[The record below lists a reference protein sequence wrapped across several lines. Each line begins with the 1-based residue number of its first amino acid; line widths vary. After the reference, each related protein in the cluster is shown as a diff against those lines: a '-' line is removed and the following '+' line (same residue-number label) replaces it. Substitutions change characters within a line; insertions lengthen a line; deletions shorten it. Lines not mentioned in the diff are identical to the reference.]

1 MPILLDYTPI
11 VNRCRKL
18 ASTGRA
24 IFQSYN
30 NALLSVLG
38 GATKSVAFAPVL
50 AMLVDAGWITSTN
63 DLRTVIHR
71 ETSLIADAI
80 DRPFV
85 NAVFRQKACNE
96 HPLTGPFLGG
106 TVYSAA
112 MTSDFITQIERVIRQ
127 TIAATGDPP
136 SGFYYLPVVKNAEWS
151 QHKPVWKCK
160 LVRFDGGTAYTSTA
174 NSTQEIDF
182 DPCDAMYRIRAEYS
196 QVWGGVSTSAISFS
210 QSASMYVNSD
220 LWSNLEKMSDLFS
233 YFHSLIS
240 QYVSPNP
247 RTIEIR
253 NVSSISLT
261 NSYDDQPAL
270 FEPNVVTIEMRPQ
283 ISFILN
289 NKILESMRPHTND
302 WVDVTSPLKRLTF
315 TVNVKHV

>member
-38 GATKSVAFAPVL
+38 GATRSVAFAPVL
-50 AMLVDAGWITSTN
+50 AMLVDAGWITFSN
-63 DLRTVIHR
+63 DLRAVIHR
-71 ETSLIADAI
+71 ETSLIADAV
-80 DRPFV
+80 DRPFSNV
-85 NAVFRQKACNE
+85 IFRPKACTTEPN
-96 HPLTGPFLGG
+96 LGG

-112 MTSDFITQIERVIRQ
+112 MTSDFINQIELVIRQ
-127 TIAATGDPP
+127 TITAVGNVG
-136 SGFYYLPVVKNAEWS
+136 SGFYYLPVVKNALWGYS
-151 QHKPVWKCK
+151 KPIWKCK
-160 LVRFDGGTAYTSTA
+160 LVRFSGTTVYTNTTDAAEDISF
-174 NSTQEIDF
+174 N
-182 DPCDAMYRIRAEYS
+182 PCDALYDIRAWYS
-196 QVWGGVSTSAISFS
+196 SVFGGAQSSTISFS
-210 QSASMYVNSD
+210 QSASAYVNSD

-247 RTIEIR
+247 RTIELR
-253 NVSSISLT
+253 NIESISLT
-261 NSYDDQPAL
+261 SSLDNQTYL
-270 FEPNVVTIEMRPQ
+270 PNTVTISMSPQ

-289 NKILESMRPHTND
+289 NKILESMRPYTND
-302 WVDVTSPLKRLTF
+302 WVDIASPIKRLEF
-315 TVNVKHV
+315 VVRIQHI